1 MSAPEWH
8 KALQA
13 ALKSHPKSTTFQ
25 LATWD
30 ASLGRPRVRT
40 HVSRG
45 FITPASAP
53 QLPLVL
59 STVDIRTP
67 KVAQIASTDKV
78 ELTWWIEGTMEQFRI
93 GGTAHVVPRPGHA
106 SGLHETFLDAV
117 KRAPAGSALAELAKD
132 KIDWE
137 KRRVDT
143 FSSLSPGMKASW
155 CRPSPG
161 SPLSDYP
168 DSPPESW
175 ATAVKGLDE
184 GDEENKKNW
193 DEALGNFALLL
204 IEPEDVD
211 YVELG
216 KKPDRRTLFK
226 YADRRWSSTQAVP

>member
-13 ALKSHPKSTTFQ
+13 ALKSNPKSTTIQ

-30 ASLGRPRVRT
+30 ASLARPRVRT
-40 HVSRG
+40 HVFRG

-53 QLPLVL
+53 QLPIIL

-67 KVAQIASTDKV
+67 KVAQITNSNKV

-106 SGLHETFLDAV
+106 SGLHEKFLEAL
-117 KRAPAGSALAELAKD
+117 KQAPAGSALAEIAKD
-132 KIDWE
+132 NVDWE
-137 KRRVDT
+137 KKRVDT

-161 SPLSDYP
+161 SPLSTHP

-175 ATAVKGLDE
+175 PHAVKDLEE
-184 GDEENKKNW
+184 GDYENKKHW
-193 DEALGNFALLL
+193 EVALGNFALLL
-204 IEPEDVD
+204 VEPEDVD

-216 KKPDRRTLFK
+216 KKPDRRTFFK
-226 YADRRWSSTQAVP
+226 YAEGKWESTAVVP